1 MSSETHPFDS
11 SHPEQLTSGPILKWA
26 GGKTQLLPTLAN
38 HYPPELSRGLVDT
51 YIEPFI
57 GGGAVFFEITNSF
70 RYKRAVLL
78 DVNPELVI
86 VYNSV
91 KSDVAGVIQALD
103 DLEREY
109 LAGTGDSRAT
119 FFYQMRDI
127 FNGGIEQ
134 ARRTAGRSAVDP
146 QRTALT
152 IFLNRTCFNGLFR
165 VNSRGLFNVPHGRY
179 AHPSILMKERL
190 NAASIALQRATILQG
205 DFELSA
211 RFVSGMTFIYYD
223 PPYRPVSKT
232 SHFTSYAQEAF
243 DDAEQIRLS
252 RWYRHLSDQGVNQ
265 LLSNSDPTNHIEDPF
280 FDELYRGFSIYRIQ
294 ARRMINSNSSRRGSL
309 REIVVRNY

>member
-1 MSSETHPFDS
+1 MSSEATPFDS
-11 SHPEQLTSGPILKWA
+11 SHSEQRMCGPILKWA

-57 GGGAVFFEITNSF
+57 GGGAVFFDITNTF
-70 RYKRAVLL
+70 RYKHAVLL

-91 KSDVAGVIQALD
+91 KSDVGRVIQALEE
-103 DLEREY
+103 LEREY
-109 LAGTGDSRAT
+109 ISRTGDGRAT
-119 FFYQMRDI
+119 FFYQMRDL

-146 QRTALT
+146 ERTALT

-165 VNSRGLFNVPHGRY
+165 VNRHGSFNVPHGRY
-179 AHPSILMKERL
+179 TQPSILMKERL
-190 NAASIALQRATILQG
+190 NAASSALQRATIIQG

-211 RFVSGMTFIYYD
+211 RFISGMTFIYYD
-223 PPYRPVSKT
+223 PPYRPVSNT
-232 SHFTSYAQEAF
+232 SHFTSYAKEAF

-252 RWYRHLSDQGVNQ
+252 QSYRHLSDQGVQQ
-265 LLSNSDPTNHIEDPF
+265 LLSNSDPTNYIEDPF
-280 FDELYRGFSIYRIQ
+280 FDELYRGFSIYRIE
-294 ARRMINSNSSRRGSL
+294 ARRMINSNSSRRGAL
-309 REIVVRNY
+309 REILVRNY